1 MNTINNAI
9 SVINHA
15 SQRGSIRAV
24 ALYSKQTLKICKFLY
39 KYGYLSGYNT
49 LVKTNKNGIRSMYIE
64 IYLTYYRNRPVLG
77 RIFRISHMG
86 HHRYFTCRE
95 LRQKIAQ
102 DRILYIVSTNKGWF
116 TLNDCIKKG
125 IGGELLFGVF
135 S

>member
-1 MNTINNAI
+1 MKTISQAI

-24 ALYSKQTLKICKFLY
+24 ALYSKQTLQICKFLY
-39 KYGYLSGYNT
+39 KYGYLSGYNV
-49 LVKTNKNGIRSMYIE
+49 LVKRNKKGERRMYVE

-102 DRILYIVSTNKGWF
+102 DRILYIVSTNKGWM
-116 TLNDCIKKG
+116 TINDCIKRG

>member
-1 MNTINNAI
+1 MNTISQTI

-24 ALYSKQTLKICKFLY
+24 AQYSKQTLKICKFLY
-39 KYGYLSGYNT
+39 KYGYLCGYHM
-49 LVKTNKNGIRSMYIE
+49 LVKKNKKGVCRMYVE

-77 RIFRISHMG
+77 RIFKISHMG

-102 DRILYIVSTNKGWF
+102 DRILYIVSTNKGWMSIS
-116 TLNDCIKKG
+116 DCIKRG
-125 IGGELLFGVF
+125 LGGELLFGVY